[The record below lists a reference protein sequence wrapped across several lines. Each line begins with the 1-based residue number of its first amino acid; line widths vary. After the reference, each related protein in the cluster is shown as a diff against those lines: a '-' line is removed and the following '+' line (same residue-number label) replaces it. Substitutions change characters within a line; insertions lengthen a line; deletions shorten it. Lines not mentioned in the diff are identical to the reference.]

1 MLYPRVDAVVSP
13 LPKSTNYMHKLYIE
27 RNTPE
32 QEKPAQHFAFTL
44 VFSYIYL
51 QCTLHQSS

>member
-1 MLYPRVDAVVSP
+1 MFQ
-13 LPKSTNYMHKLYIE
+13 KHKLYIE